1 MHNRTGISPSQFAKI
16 MTSGRGK
23 NDLFGLT
30 AQSYADEVVCRIMG
44 FPVDDFTSE
53 AMQYGIDNEPLAVQ
67 AYELN
72 KMVSVDYT
80 KDRVLH
86 PKYEYISGEP
96 DGLVG
101 EDGILEIKV
110 PNPTNHFKNL
120 HPDTYQ
126 LPQYMYQIQGYLW
139 LTDRKWCDFCSF
151 RPDYPEKYR
160 IAIHRVVRDQDMIDT
175 LEERCVLFWNDL
187 VLPKL
192 EQVRNL

>member
-1 MHNRTGISPSQFAKI
+1 MDRPNGISPSQFAKI

-23 NDLFGLT
+23 NEIFGKT
-30 AQSYADEVVCRIMG
+30 AESYAEEVVCRIMG
-44 FPVDDFTSE
+44 FPLENYVSE
-53 AMQYGIDNEPLAVQ
+53 AMQFGIDCEPLAIKE
-67 AYELN
+67 YESV
-72 KMVSVDYT
+72 KFTEVDYT

-101 EDGILEIKV
+101 EDGIIEIKC
-110 PNPTNHFKNL
+110 PNLTNHFKNL
-120 HPDTYQ
+120 LNGEQ
-126 LPQYMYQIQGYLW
+126 ISQYMYQIQGYLW
-139 LTDRKWCDFCSF
+139 LTDRQWCDFCSF

-160 IAIHRVVRDQDMIDT
+160 LSVNRVVRDQDMIDS
-175 LEERCVLFWNDL
+175 LEQRCVLFWNEL

>member
-1 MHNRTGISPSQFAKI
+1 MDRPNGISPSQFAKI

-23 NDLFGLT
+23 NEIFGKT
-30 AQSYADEVVCRIMG
+30 AESYAEEVVCRIMG
-44 FPVDDFTSE
+44 FPLENYVSE
-53 AMQYGIDNEPLAVQ
+53 AMQFGIDCEPLAIKE
-67 AYELN
+67 YESV
-72 KMVSVDYT
+72 KFTEVDYT

-101 EDGILEIKV
+101 EDGILEIKC

-120 HPDTYQ
+120 LNGEQ
-126 LPQYMYQIQGYLW
+126 ISQYMYQIQGYLW
-139 LTDRKWCDFCSF
+139 LTDRQWCDFCSF

-160 IAIHRVVRDQDMIDT
+160 LSVNRVVRDQDMIDS
-175 LEERCVLFWNDL
+175 LEQRCVLFWNEL

>member
-1 MHNRTGISPSQFAKI
+1 MDRPNGISPSQFAKI

-23 NDLFGLT
+23 NELFGKT
-30 AQSYADEVVCRIMG
+30 AESYAEEVVCRIMG
-44 FPVDDFTSE
+44 FPLDDFTSD
-53 AMQYGIDNEPLAVQ
+53 AMMYGITNEPLAVQ
-67 AYELN
+67 AYEIE
-72 KMVSVDYT
+72 KMVTVDYT

-101 EDGILEIKV
+101 EDGILEIKC

-120 HPDTYQ
+120 LNGEQ
-126 LPQYMYQIQGYLW
+126 ISQYMYQIQGYLW
-139 LTDRKWCDFCSF
+139 LTDRQWCDFCSF

-160 IAIHRVVRDQDMIDT
+160 LSVNRVVRDQEMIDT
-175 LEERCVLFWNDL
+175 LEERCVLFWNEL

>member
-1 MHNRTGISPSQFAKI
+1 MDRPNGISPSQFAKI
-16 MTSGRGK
+16 MTSGRK
-23 NDLFGLT
+23 KDELFGQT
-30 AQSYADEVVCRIMG
+30 AQSYADEVVCRIMS
-44 FPVDDFTSE
+44 FPVDDFTSD
-53 AMQYGIDNEPLAVQ
+53 AMMYGITNEPLAVQ

-101 EDGILEIKV
+101 EDGILEIKC

-120 HPDTYQ
+120 LNGEQ
-126 LPQYMYQIQGYLW
+126 ISQYMYQIQGYLW
-139 LTDRKWCDFCSF
+139 LTDRQWCDFCSF

-160 IAIHRVVRDQDMIDT
+160 LSVNRVVRDQDMIDT
-175 LEERCVLFWNDL
+175 LEERCVLFWNEL